1 MTAGFTSRAFRA
13 PAARSVGV
21 SNSLLLGLLLRV
33 GIISLPNA
41 HG

>member
-13 PAARSVGV
+13 SATPSVGV
-21 SNSLLLGLLLRV
+21 SNSLLLGLLLSV
-33 GIISLPNA
+33 GIICLPTA